1 MLPPSPW
8 SRPPRIEAARSERDL
23 LTDLPRRRYP
33 VLDAEAQRGP
43 AAYHERTRARGR
55 RLLIS
60 DPLFYAVVIPAILL
74 MGISKGGFGGG
85 VGLIATPMVALVT
98 TPTRAAAILLP
109 ILCAMD
115 VVGVIAYRR
124 SWDPVNMRILL
135 PGSVVGILLGTA
147 TFRFLDE
154 SLIRLLLGALA
165 LGFVLRYWLARTPQ
179 QQPTAPSRRAGSF
192 WAAVSGFTSF
202 VAHAGGPPLSVY
214 LLPQNMDKTLFV
226 GTTVVYF
233 TFVNYLKLVPY
244 SLLGQFS
251 GENLLTSLVLSPLA
265 PLGMW
270 LGIWLHRRIDEKIF
284 YQAIY
289 LMLAAVGLKLLYDGL
304 GALIG

>member
-1 MLPPSPW
+1 
-8 SRPPRIEAARSERDL
+8 
-23 LTDLPRRRYP
+23 
-33 VLDAEAQRGP
+33 
-43 AAYHERTRARGR
+43 
-55 RLLIS
+55 LLIS
-60 DPLFYAVVIPAILL
+60 DPLFYIVVIPAILL
-74 MGISKGGFGGG
+74 VGISKGGFGGG
-85 VGLIATPMVALVT
+85 VGLIGTPMVALVT

-124 SWDPVNMRILL
+124 SWDPINMRILV
-135 PGSVVGILLGTA
+135 PGAVVGILLGTA

-154 SLIRLLLGALA
+154 NLIRLLIGALA
-165 LGFVLRYWLARTPQ
+165 LAFVLRYWLARRTALEPTTPN
-179 QQPTAPSRRAGSF
+179 RRTGSF

-226 GTTVVYF
+226 GTTVIYF
-233 TFVNYLKLVPY
+233 AFVNYLKLVPY

-251 GENLLTSLVLSPLA
+251 GENLLTSLLLSPLA

-270 LGIWLHRRIDEKIF
+270 LGIWLHRRISERLF
-284 YQAIY
+284 YQTVY
-289 LMLAAVGLKLLYDGL
+289 LMLVVVGLKLLYDGL
-304 GALIG
+304 AGLLR

>member
-1 MLPPSPW
+1 
-8 SRPPRIEAARSERDL
+8 
-23 LTDLPRRRYP
+23 
-33 VLDAEAQRGP
+33 
-43 AAYHERTRARGR
+43 
-55 RLLIS
+55 LLIS

-233 TFVNYLKLVPY
+233 TFVNYLKLIPY

-270 LGIWLHRRIDEKIF
+270 LGIWLHRRIDEKLF

-289 LMLAAVGLKLLYDGL
+289 LMLAAVGVKLLYDGA
-304 GALIG
+304 GALTP

>member
-1 MLPPSPW
+1 
-8 SRPPRIEAARSERDL
+8 
-23 LTDLPRRRYP
+23 
-33 VLDAEAQRGP
+33 
-43 AAYHERTRARGR
+43 
-55 RLLIS
+55 LLIS

-74 MGISKGGFGGG
+74 VGISKGGFGGG
-85 VGLIATPMVALVT
+85 VGLIGTPMVALVT

-124 SWDPVNMRILL
+124 SWDPVNMRILV

-154 SLIRLLLGALA
+154 NLIRLLIGALA
-165 LGFVLRYWLARTPQ
+165 LAFVLRYWLARTPASE
-179 QQPTAPSRRAGSF
+179 PAAPDPRAGSF
-192 WAAVSGFTSF
+192 WAALSGFTSF

-214 LLPQNMDKTLFV
+214 LLPQHMDKTLFV
-226 GTTVVYF
+226 GTTVIYF
-233 TFVNYLKLVPY
+233 AFVNYLKLIPY

-251 GENLLTSLVLSPLA
+251 GENLFTSLLLSPLA

-270 LGIWLHRRIDEKIF
+270 LGIWLHRRIDERLF
-284 YQAIY
+284 YQSVY
-289 LMLAAVGLKLLYDGL
+289 LMLALVGLKLLYDGL
-304 GALIG
+304 GPLIG

>member
-1 MLPPSPW
+1 M
-8 SRPPRIEAARSERDL
+8 
-23 LTDLPRRRYP
+23 
-33 VLDAEAQRGP
+33 
-43 AAYHERTRARGR
+43 
-55 RLLIS
+55 LIS

-135 PGSVVGILLGTA
+135 PGSVVGIVLGTA

-179 QQPTAPSRRAGSF
+179 QAPTAPSRRAGSF

-270 LGIWLHRRIDEKIF
+270 LGIWLHRRIDEKLF
-284 YQAIY
+284 YQVIY
-289 LMLAAVGLKLLYDGL
+289 GMLAAVGLKLLYDGV

>member
-1 MLPPSPW
+1 M
-8 SRPPRIEAARSERDL
+8 
-23 LTDLPRRRYP
+23 
-33 VLDAEAQRGP
+33 
-43 AAYHERTRARGR
+43 
-55 RLLIS
+55 LIS

-74 MGISKGGFGGG
+74 VGISKGGFGGG
-85 VGLIATPMVALVT
+85 VGLIGTPMVALVT

-115 VVGVIAYRR
+115 IVGVIAYRR
-124 SWDPVNMRILL
+124 SWDPVNMRILV
-135 PGSVVGILLGTA
+135 PGSVLGILLGTA

-154 SLIRLLLGALA
+154 NLIRLMIGVLALA
-165 LGFVLRYWLARTPQ
+165 FVLRYWLARKPVVEPKTPD
-179 QQPTAPSRRAGSF
+179 RRAGSF

-226 GTTVVYF
+226 GTTVIYF
-233 TFVNYLKLVPY
+233 AFVNYLKLVPY

-251 GENLLTSLVLSPLA
+251 GENLLTSLILSPLA

-270 LGIWLHRRIDEKIF
+270 LGIWLHRRIDERLF
-284 YQAIY
+284 YQTVH
-289 LMLAAVGLKLLYDGL
+289 LMLGVVGLKLLYDGL
-304 GALIG
+304 AALIV

>member
-1 MLPPSPW
+1 M
-8 SRPPRIEAARSERDL
+8 
-23 LTDLPRRRYP
+23 
-33 VLDAEAQRGP
+33 
-43 AAYHERTRARGR
+43 
-55 RLLIS
+55 LIS

-74 MGISKGGFGGG
+74 VGISKGGFGGG
-85 VGLIATPMVALVT
+85 VGLIGTPMVALVT

-115 VVGVIAYRR
+115 IVGVIAYRR
-124 SWDPVNMRILL
+124 SWDPVNMRILV
-135 PGSVVGILLGTA
+135 PGAFLGILLGTA

-154 SLIRLLLGALA
+154 NLIRLMIGVLALA
-165 LGFVLRYWLARTPQ
+165 FVLRYWLARRPAVESTTPD
-179 QQPTAPSRRAGSF
+179 RRAGSF

-226 GTTVVYF
+226 GTTVIYF
-233 TFVNYLKLVPY
+233 AFVNYLKLVPY

-251 GENLLTSLVLSPLA
+251 GENLLTSLILSPLA

-270 LGIWLHRRIDEKIF
+270 LGIWLHRRIDERLF
-284 YQAIY
+284 YQTVY
-289 LMLAAVGLKLLYDGL
+289 LMLAVVGLKLLYDGL
-304 GALIG
+304 TPLIG

>member
-1 MLPPSPW
+1 
-8 SRPPRIEAARSERDL
+8 
-23 LTDLPRRRYP
+23 
-33 VLDAEAQRGP
+33 
-43 AAYHERTRARGR
+43 
-55 RLLIS
+55 LLIS

-179 QQPTAPSRRAGSF
+179 REPTAPSRRAGSF
-192 WAAVSGFTSF
+192 WAALSGFTSF

-270 LGIWLHRRIDEKIF
+270 LGIWLHRRIDEKLF

-289 LMLAAVGLKLLYDGL
+289 LMLAAVGLKLLYDGVA
-304 GALIG
+304 ALTP

>member
-1 MLPPSPW
+1 
-8 SRPPRIEAARSERDL
+8 
-23 LTDLPRRRYP
+23 
-33 VLDAEAQRGP
+33 
-43 AAYHERTRARGR
+43 
-55 RLLIS
+55 LLIS

-165 LGFVLRYWLARTPQ
+165 LGFVLRYWLVRTPQ
-179 QQPTAPSRRAGSF
+179 QEPTAPSRRAGSF

-289 LMLAAVGLKLLYDGL
+289 GMLAAVGLKLLYDGV

>member
-1 MLPPSPW
+1 
-8 SRPPRIEAARSERDL
+8 
-23 LTDLPRRRYP
+23 
-33 VLDAEAQRGP
+33 
-43 AAYHERTRARGR
+43 
-55 RLLIS
+55 
-60 DPLFYAVVIPAILL
+60 
-74 MGISKGGFGGG
+74 
-85 VGLIATPMVALVT
+85 VALVT

-165 LGFVLRYWLARTPQ
+165 LGFVLRYWLVRTPQ
-179 QQPTAPSRRAGSF
+179 QEPTAPSRRAGSF

-270 LGIWLHRRIDEKIF
+270 LGIWLHRRIDEKLF
-284 YQAIY
+284 YQVIY
-289 LMLAAVGLKLLYDGL
+289 GMLAAVGLKLLYDGV

>member
-1 MLPPSPW
+1 
-8 SRPPRIEAARSERDL
+8 
-23 LTDLPRRRYP
+23 
-33 VLDAEAQRGP
+33 
-43 AAYHERTRARGR
+43 
-55 RLLIS
+55 LLIS

-135 PGSVVGILLGTA
+135 PGSVVGIVLGTA

-179 QQPTAPSRRAGSF
+179 QAPTAPSRRAGSF

-270 LGIWLHRRIDEKIF
+270 LGIWLHRRIDEKLF
-284 YQAIY
+284 YQVIY
-289 LMLAAVGLKLLYDGL
+289 GMLAAVGLKLLYDGV

>member
-1 MLPPSPW
+1 
-8 SRPPRIEAARSERDL
+8 
-23 LTDLPRRRYP
+23 
-33 VLDAEAQRGP
+33 
-43 AAYHERTRARGR
+43 
-55 RLLIS
+55 LLIS

-289 LMLAAVGLKLLYDGL
+289 LMLAAVGLKLLYDGV

>member
-1 MLPPSPW
+1 M
-8 SRPPRIEAARSERDL
+8 
-23 LTDLPRRRYP
+23 
-33 VLDAEAQRGP
+33 
-43 AAYHERTRARGR
+43 
-55 RLLIS
+55 LIS